1 MCTLYTDNSIL
12 AGLDP
17 TETDD
22 ILRQMRKAKL
32 DITGEGTLEAF
43 LGVNIDRKPDGS
55 IHLTQPHLIEN
66 ILEYLKLLGRGQ

>member
-1 MCTLYTDNSIL
+1 MRTIYTDTSIL

-55 IHLTQPHLIEN
+55 NPPYTTTPN
-66 ILEYLKLLGRGQ
+66 

>member
-43 LGVNIDRKPDGS
+43 LGVK
-55 IHLTQPHLIEN
+55 H
-66 ILEYLKLLGRGQ
+66 

>member
-12 AGLDP
+12 EGLDP
-17 TETDD
+17 TGTDD

-43 LGVNIDRKPDGS
+43 LGVK
-55 IHLTQPHLIEN
+55 H
-66 ILEYLKLLGRGQ
+66 